1 MKMWILANI
10 KKIQMAITI
19 LSTIFGVWY
28 FYYQHTTIKELKG
41 EVANLEEKNSMLSAN
56 LAFRNSQVDIL
67 SENCEAKESLN
78 SQIDEVKTQIL
89 NTKKATTDKN
99 SVDESLKKAGEFI
112 LQRAE

>member
-1 MKMWILANI
+1 MKMWILANL
-10 KKIQMAITI
+10 KNIQRAITI

-41 EVANLEEKNSMLSAN
+41 EVANLEEKNNALQAN
-56 LAFRNSQVDIL
+56 LAFKNSQVDIL
-67 SENCEAKESLN
+67 SQNCEKKEILN
-78 SQIDEVKTQIL
+78 SQINEVKTEIL
-89 NTKKATTDKN
+89 KTNKATTDKN